1 MRLKY
6 FYIIVFLIWL
16 CIFIALLPTHR
27 ISAILEALDFSD
39 KNLTQREIVELNL
52 KDYLKKLHYLDN
64 YPQIDFGKMADIHLD
79 KNGYERVRF
88 SWCNG
93 DKYPDDR
100 CEFWK
105 LDKRLNFDYLMDLGS
120 KICKNG
126 KPIENAEE
134 IVKNDEI
141 LKLRLFYP
149 WEQKHL
155 IDEDGNFIEN
165 FIYMRFG
172 DGAFNQLGLF
182 TDFVF
187 TNKMNI
193 RSLFNENKDIKFNI
207 IITNKSCYHAL
218 LEPIFKNLLI
228 GDKKADIESFCYN
241 YIHIKNKINWFNNKE
256 KIDCDHSYFFYYIPI
271 YKKKKMSE
279 KDVLSDSHVF
289 FYKDIETLFKQYQN
303 LKNQKN
309 KINFNSQGEDNG
321 TESK

>member
-6 FYIIVFLIWL
+6 LCIIVFLIWL
-16 CIFIALLPTHR
+16 CIFIALLPAYR

-39 KNLTQREIVELNL
+39 KNLTQRELVELNL

-64 YPQIDFGKMADIHLD
+64 YPQIDFGKMADVHLD

-126 KPIENAEE
+126 KPIKNAEE
-134 IVKNDEI
+134 IIENDEV

-155 IDEDGNFIEN
+155 IDEDGNFIDN

-172 DGAFNQLGLF
+172 DGANHSFDLF

-187 TNKMNI
+187 ISKN
-193 RSLFNENKDIKFNI
+193 DIQLPIMYETKTKKFD
-207 IITNKSCYHAL
+207 IITPENRCYRWLLNSIFRDVVYQQKKSIY
-218 LEPIFKNLLI
+218 P
-228 GDKKADIESFCYN
+228 FCYN
-241 YIHIKNKINWFNNKE
+241 YKKIIDENMDCNREYIFSFISIYDRGNNLDYKTIFYIKNLYYDKHETDILFN
-256 KIDCDHSYFFYYIPI
+256 
-271 YKKKKMSE
+271 
-279 KDVLSDSHVF
+279 
-289 FYKDIETLFKQYQN
+289 QYQN

-309 KINFNSQGEDNG
+309 KINFNSQGEGD
-321 TESK
+321 ESGY

>member
-6 FYIIVFLIWL
+6 LCIIVFLIWL
-16 CIFIALLPTHR
+16 CIFIALLPTYR

-64 YPQIDFGKMADIHLD
+64 YPQIDFGKMTDIHLD

-134 IVKNDEI
+134 IVK
-141 LKLRLFYP
+141 KR
-149 WEQKHL
+149 
-155 IDEDGNFIEN
+155 
-165 FIYMRFG
+165 R
-172 DGAFNQLGLF
+172 
-182 TDFVF
+182 DFK
-187 TNKMNI
+187 T
-193 RSLFNENKDIKFNI
+193 
-207 IITNKSCYHAL
+207 TAL
-218 LEPIFKNLLI
+218 LSL
-228 GDKKADIESFCYN
+228 GAKAFD
-241 YIHIKNKINWFNNKE
+241 
-256 KIDCDHSYFFYYIPI
+256 
-271 YKKKKMSE
+271 
-279 KDVLSDSHVF
+279 
-289 FYKDIETLFKQYQN
+289 
-303 LKNQKN
+303 
-309 KINFNSQGEDNG
+309 
-321 TESK
+321 